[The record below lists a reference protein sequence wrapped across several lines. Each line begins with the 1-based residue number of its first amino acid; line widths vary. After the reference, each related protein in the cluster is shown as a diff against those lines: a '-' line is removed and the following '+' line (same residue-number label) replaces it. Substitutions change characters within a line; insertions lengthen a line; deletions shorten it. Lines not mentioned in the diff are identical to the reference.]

1 MENETISITFNGVVD
16 GDNAKWI
23 QWYNDAKKIIRL
35 LGYEPTH
42 VGIDSTTLTSGK
54 VMMLRK
60 SEKKIVNSIK
70 NGDKIKYISMFSLP
84 DGYKSASFDYN
95 VLLARDYGY
104 ITLIMNKSDFNNIQ
118 EETIISILRKYID
131 VKFGEVYEMYR
142 SEFPLFYAA
151 KDSPASSFKTLKII
165 KEIH

>member
-1 MENETISITFNGVVD
+1 MENETISITFNGDVD
-16 GDNAKWI
+16 RDNAKWI

-60 SEKKIVNSIK
+60 REKKIINSIE

-104 ITLIMNKSDFNNIQ
+104 ISLIMNKNDFNNIQ
-118 EETIISILRKYID
+118 EETIISILKKYID
-131 VKFGEVYEMYR
+131 VKFGEVYEMDR
-142 SEFPLFYAA
+142 REFPLFYAA
-151 KDSPASSFKTLKII
+151 KDSLASSFKTLKII